1 MQHVHI
7 DQFTIS
13 GLTIRTN
20 NSTETDPQKAKI
32 GNLWQD
38 FSQNLPAAE
47 ETAICYGVYSNFE
60 SDEGGEFD
68 LTAGIKG
75 IFPTT
80 KSSEISIPAGTYLRF
95 EKKGAFPAAVIEL

>member
-7 DQFTIS
+7 DQFTVS
-13 GLTIRTN
+13 GLTIRTS

-47 ETAICYGVYSNFE
+47 ETATCYGSLLKF
-60 SDEGGEFD
+60 
-68 LTAGIKG
+68 
-75 IFPTT
+75 
-80 KSSEISIPAGTYLRF
+80 
-95 EKKGAFPAAVIEL
+95 